1 MATLVCGLETACLP
15 NESVKEEK
23 EKEDTCTVC
32 MEITLEKNQCTRPC
46 GHMMCATCDVA
57 WQSRGKIQEFKMQR
71 QDKKDKENIMVYM
84 TVSSC
89 PSCRRK
95 DEPHDYRSRS
105 KVSMFHEIQFLTRT
119 LYLSGIRIPMTYA
132 SQFNEMNEATV
143 VTTPPPPLLR
153 RLTNVFS
160 PYVPSAPVASP
171 VAAPF
176 AAPVAA
182 PVAAPFAAV
191 ASVSQNHVIS
201 GLPPVPPSFQTT
213 GICCRRREGMCY
225 TTRTKLKCSACNR
238 FLCRSCRGSG
248 CVCHSL

>member
-1 MATLVCGLETACLP
+1 
-15 NESVKEEK
+15 
-23 EKEDTCTVC
+23 
-32 MEITLEKNQCTRPC
+32 
-46 GHMMCATCDVA
+46 
-57 WQSRGKIQEFKMQR
+57 
-71 QDKKDKENIMVYM
+71 M

-95 DEPHDYRSRS
+95 DEPHDYHSRS
-105 KVSMFHEIQFLTRT
+105 KVSMFHEIQFLSRT
-119 LYLSGIRIPMTYA
+119 LYLSGIRIPMTYV
-132 SQFNEMNEATV
+132 SQFNEMTEATV

-153 RLTNVFS
+153 RLTDVFS
-160 PYVPSAPVASP
+160 PYVPAPA
-171 VAAPF
+171 

-182 PVAAPFAAV
+182 PVAAF

-213 GICCRRREGMCY
+213 GICCRRRQGMCH

>member
-1 MATLVCGLETACLP
+1 M
-15 NESVKEEK
+15 
-23 EKEDTCTVC
+23 CTVC
-32 MEITLEKNQCTRPC
+32 MESTTEKNQCTRPC
-46 GHMMCATCDVA
+46 GHMMCATCDAA
-57 WQSRGKIQEFKMQR
+57 WQSRGKIQEFKMQ
-71 QDKKDKENIMVYM
+71 QKDKKHKENIMVYM

-95 DEPHDYRSRS
+95 DEPHDYHSRS
-105 KVSMFHEIQFLTRT
+105 KVSMFHEIQFLSRT

-143 VTTPPPPLLR
+143 VTTPPPLLR
-153 RLTNVFS
+153 RLFIDVFS
-160 PYVPSAPVASP
+160 PYVP
-171 VAAPF
+171 
-176 AAPVAA
+176 APVAA
-182 PVAAPFAAV
+182 PVAAPVSAPASVPAAAAAAAA
-191 ASVSQNHVIS
+191 ASVSQNSFIS

-213 GICCRRREGMCY
+213 GICCRRRQGQCY